1 MFRPDSINKLC
12 YQLSSVSKV
21 DFEYLGTLYTT
32 PTRVLLSDAFFRE
45 YKCLPHCG
53 GCCPSFTLDYL
64 PEEWEQ
70 FSQNYPQYQ
79 HLGVSNDVEI
89 SFPKSQQKK
98 ITPTFQIPPNP
109 QFITGPSYKGDR
121 TSVIPRCQ
129 FLQLDSGYCGVH
141 QSNPLSCRIELIKF
155 WRYGTEG
162 RVLKGMI
169 GRSWV
174 VMTVDSTRG
183 ALCQILPEASAT
195 QIRENDLP
203 ILRTMLEWSRR
214 FGIGTWLPEL
224 ITYIEDCVDKGEYR
238 GIAFSN

>member
-21 DFEYLGTLYTT
+21 DFEYEGTLYTT
-32 PTRVLLSDAFFRE
+32 PSKVLLSEMFFRE

-64 PEEWEQ
+64 PEEWEK
-70 FSQNYPQYQ
+70 FVQNYPLRR
-79 HLGVSNDVEI
+79 HLGRPHEVEI
-89 SFPKSQQKK
+89 FFPESQSGTV
-98 ITPTFQIPPNP
+98 TPTMQIPPDP
-109 QFITGPSYKGDR
+109 QFISGPSYKGDKIS
-121 TSVIPRCQ
+121 TIPRCQ

-141 QSNPLSCRIELIKF
+141 EANPLSCKIELIKF

-162 RVLKGMI
+162 RILKGMI

-174 VMTVDSTRG
+174 VMTVEGTRG
-183 ALCQILPEASAT
+183 ARCQILPEVSAT
-195 QIRENDLP
+195 QIQENDLP
-203 ILRTMLEWSRR
+203 VLRTMLEWSQR
-214 FGIGTWLPEL
+214 FGIETWLPEL
-224 ITYIEDCVDKGEYR
+224 ISHIEGCVEKGEYR